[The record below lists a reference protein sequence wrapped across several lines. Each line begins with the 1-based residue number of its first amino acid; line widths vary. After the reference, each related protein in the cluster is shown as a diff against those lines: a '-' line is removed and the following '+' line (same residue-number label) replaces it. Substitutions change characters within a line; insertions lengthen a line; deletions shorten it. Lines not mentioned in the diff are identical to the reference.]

1 MEAPRC
7 QRRFSARL
15 RKVKRK
21 QSPADQPETDQKAE
35 HKHNKRKQSVE
46 EENEE
51 ENASSV
57 LMNLGTDGFGLQ
69 EGP

>member
-1 MEAPRC
+1 MSAALLSPLAQSEA
-7 QRRFSARL
+7 L
-15 RKVKRK
+15 K
-21 QSPADQPETDQKAE
+21 QFPADQPETEQKAK
-35 HKHNKRKQSVE
+35 HKHNKSKQSFDE
-46 EENEE
+46 ETEE